1 MSTERAPIDVAAD
14 LTLTVDSEPIS
25 IESYTDTV
33 LVDFPSVRAL
43 YTVARSEGG
52 RLPSVQRLLR
62 DTDLTVVVLVDGVT
76 VGTMGP
82 RASPQSRRLPV
93 EVDLGGS
100 LRAAVAAPLRFFN
113 R

>member
-1 MSTERAPIDVAAD
+1 LSPDRAPLDVSAD
-14 LTLTVDSEPIS
+14 LTLTIDSEPIA

-43 YTVARSEGG
+43 ASVARTERG
-52 RLPSVQRLLR
+52 RLPSFERLLR
-62 DTDLTVVVLVDGVT
+62 ETDLTVVVLVDGVPVGT
-76 VGTMGP
+76 VGA
-82 RASPQSRRLPV
+82 RASPQSNRLPV
-93 EVDLGGS
+93 EVDLGGT